1 MYWHLTEAPYEPKNL
16 SCQKSQFMQT
26 SEHSQQCFIAQQYCQ
41 HDFLY
46 FNYSILSYCWL
57 NGSIM
62 TTLIVSGFVGYQ
74 VYNGISEV
82 IKEYLIPSLEA
93 VKVRFEI
100 SEIMAGVTL
109 LAFGNGAGDVLTA
122 LVASSYPG
130 GIDYNIG
137 ATMGAG
143 FFLCSIGVYLITK
156 TSKSQIKM
164 EPVHFWRNVGF
175 QIISIFVIM
184 VFGVIGQISYFSS
197 ISLTVLYLILVS
209 LVYYQERDK
218 ILKSR
223 KDSLGERV
231 QTVNEAKYDLE
242 IAQKFDD
249 MKLLYFWDKK
259 SEMELAAK
267 PVKWATPLIRLNY
280 VSGDARVKMLAKKFR
295 SAVKLTMAN
304 IETQKQKWDRLSMHE
319 KVRAIIIYP
328 LQMILKF
335 TLPKPQEDQFDK
347 NQAIIFPIPGSVF
360 FVSVVFSFPPWWVY
374 FLALMCGFGISIF
387 INTTTPSQRTPPNYF
402 FYIQLY
408 CILGSLV
415 WIFFLSGLLIDF
427 LQFWAIITELN
438 KTFLGFSL
446 IAMGNVLPDCIT
458 LVQLAEQGY
467 AIMALNGIYFGQMFT
482 NLIGFSVAFLKQ
494 NFVNSGPIKFNLFSI
509 IDIEQNAF
517 KLMVILA
524 AFLNLLFTLIM
535 VVRNHYIITKFI
547 AKLLTIFYS
556 IFFILSSSS
565 AFYHA
570 WVKK

>member
-1 MYWHLTEAPYEPKNL
+1 MYWHLAEAPYEPKNL

-26 SEHSQQCFIAQQYCQ
+26 TEHSQQCFIAQQYCQ

-62 TTLIVSGFVGYQ
+62 TTLIVSGFVGYL

-249 MKLLYFWDKK
+249 MKLIYLWDKK
-259 SEMELAAK
+259 SEMEQAAK

-304 IETQKQKWDRLSMHE
+304 LETQKQKWERLSMHE
-319 KVRAIIIYP
+319 KVRAVIIYP

-360 FVSVVFSFPPWWVY
+360 FVSVVFGFPPWWVY
-374 FLALMCGFGISIF
+374 FLALMFGFGMSIF
-387 INTTTPSQRTPPNYF
+387 INTTTPSQRTPPSYF

-458 LVQLAEQGY
+458 LVSLAEEGY

-556 IFFILSSSS
+556 VFFILSSSS

>member
-1 MYWHLTEAPYEPKNL
+1 MLEHLSDAPYEPKVL
-16 SCQKSQFMQT
+16 SCQKSDFLSAT
-26 SEHSQQCFIAQQYCQ
+26 EHSQQCYIAEQYCQ

-62 TTLIVSGFVGYQ
+62 TTLMVSGFVGYL
-74 VYNGISEV
+74 VYNGISEI
-82 IKEYLIPSLEA
+82 IKEFLVPSLEA
-93 VKVRFEI
+93 VKVKFEV

-164 EPVHFWRNVGF
+164 DPVHFWRNVGF

-197 ISLTVLYLILVS
+197 ISLTILYLILVF

-223 KDSLGERV
+223 KDSLGERM
-231 QTVNEAKYDLE
+231 QTIHEAKYDLE
-242 IAQKFDD
+242 VAQKFDD
-249 MKLLYFWDKK
+249 MKLLYLWEKK
-259 SEMELAAK
+259 SEQELAAK

-280 VSGDARVKMLAKKFR
+280 VTGDARVKMLAKKFR
-295 SAVKLTMAN
+295 FAVQLTIAN
-304 IETQKQKWDRLSMHE
+304 IETQKQKWERLSLYE
-319 KVRAIIIYP
+319 KIRAIIIYP
-328 LQMILKF
+328 LMQTFKY
-335 TLPKPQEDQFDK
+335 TLPGPKEDEFDK
-347 NQAIIFPIPGSVF
+347 NQAIIFPIPGSIF

-374 FLALMCGFGISIF
+374 FLALLCGFGFSIF
-387 INTTTPSQRTPPNYF
+387 LNTTIPSQKTPPKYF
-402 FYIQLY
+402 FYLQFY

-427 LQFWAIITELN
+427 LQFWGIITELN
-438 KTFLGFSL
+438 KTYLGFSL

-458 LVQLAEQGY
+458 LVSLAEEGY

-494 NFVNSGPIKFNLFSI
+494 NFVNHGPIKFNLFSI
-509 IDIEQNAF
+509 IDIEKNAF

-535 VVRNHYIITKFI
+535 AVRNHYVITKSM
-547 AKLLTIFYS
+547 AKLLTIFYCV
-556 IFFILSSSS
+556 FFTLSSSS

-570 WVKK
+570 WTKK